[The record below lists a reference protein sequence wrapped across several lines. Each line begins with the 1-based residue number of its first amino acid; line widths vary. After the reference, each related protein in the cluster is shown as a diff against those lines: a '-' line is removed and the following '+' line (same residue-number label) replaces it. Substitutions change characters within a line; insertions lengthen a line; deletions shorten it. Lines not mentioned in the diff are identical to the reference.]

1 METFLA
7 IVNAGGEDNFFRSYS
22 AQLTTNQLEALL
34 AELEASVEIPDLD
47 DIPRA
52 AYVVGKNSNL
62 QRNTVIWAMNKDVF
76 INGNGNL
83 VKPEDYG
90 FTWISH
96 LVKDPGSGIAH
107 EARKASV
114 QLPLTTKYFDIM
126 CHFLSGSIK
135 QAMSDDPSLSTTTEE
150 VFHGTGLDIEK
161 LKDQES
167 GNFLPTFFTLS
178 MSVIISH
185 YDVVCINLYLFC

>member
-107 EARKASV
+107 EAWKASV
-114 QLPLTTKYFDIM
+114 QLSLTTEYFDIM

-135 QAMSDDPSLSTTTEE
+135 QAMSDNPSLSTTIEE
-150 VFHGTGLDIEK
+150 VFHRTGHRKVERPGK
-161 LKDQES
+161 W
-167 GNFLPTFFTLS
+167 
-178 MSVIISH
+178 
-185 YDVVCINLYLFC
+185 

>member
-1 METFLA
+1 
-7 IVNAGGEDNFFRSYS
+7 
-22 AQLTTNQLEALL
+22 LL

-52 AYVVGKNSNL
+52 GYVVGKNSNP

-76 INGNGNL
+76 IAGNGNL

-114 QLPLTTKYFDIM
+114 QLPLTTKYFDVM

-135 QAMSDDPSLSTTTEE
+135 QAMNDNPSLSTTREE

-185 YDVVCINLYLFC
+185 YDVVCINLYLF

>member
-1 METFLA
+1 MDKSP
-7 IVNAGGEDNFFRSYS
+7 GKRSWK
-22 AQLTTNQLEALL
+22 
-34 AELEASVEIPDLD
+34 
-47 DIPRA
+47 R
-52 AYVVGKNSNL
+52 NS
-62 QRNTVIWAMNKDVF
+62 
-76 INGNGNL
+76 
-83 VKPEDYG
+83 P
-90 FTWISH
+90 
-96 LVKDPGSGIAH
+96 

-135 QAMSDDPSLSTTTEE
+135 QAMSDDPSLSTTIEE

-178 MSVIISH
+178 MTVIVSH
-185 YDVVCINLYLFC
+185 DDVVCINLYLF